1 MSEAQHDL
9 VSHEEMLAFIKST
22 FDELEGPDHCW
33 LNNVDGGIK
42 SFNQDGIFLVLVNA
56 TLDYSLP
63 RSHHECTF
71 PIERVKLLQ
80 QRYPKLN
87 VFALQCGS
95 SVDSINT
102 HTELIQTIMEEY
114 ITYPVLISEKNF
126 AMMTNGACYLLFEGS
141 TNRLFHIKLDEEFGT
156 LAKAI
161 EELNVPQ
168 KESAP
173 TIQNSN
179 FGRMRQLEVIKE
191 PDFRSFRN
199 LLLYHP
205 GCLSVDE
212 DGNRIFI
219 SDSNHHRIII
229 ADGDGKILDCIGSS
243 PGFEDGEFGSAKLLR
258 PAGSFYCTAENFL
271 YFVDSENHAIRR
283 ADMEKR
289 MLETVYPVCVQKNSG
304 IWGWVLDKLGLAREI
319 AQKPEEYELD
329 LIAFPW
335 HLMKMGEDD
344 LLITNRSF
352 ETSWIMSMATGEI
365 KKVLRGIPNIMEMR
379 GHTIMEKM
387 SLLKEIYENW
397 SPERLQHSFSLEGIP
412 HAGLASSVANLQNY
426 TIFSD
431 AAGQR
436 VLKFHRESQR
446 ISCLQFSNL
455 GVLGL
460 PYWLVCPI
468 ERVCDSG
475 YSGRSW
481 SEHLHYFNVLPGI
494 IDILAHLP
502 FLNLQ
507 VLLCLCIPFSLLDEV
522 IFMLDMP
529 SFIFSGRCDIQVFV
543 DIPLGTE
550 LAAPLEESCI
560 WRQARGSAVE
570 LSGSEG
576 EGASTE
582 KVGVA
587 QQWFDELDNL
597 AFSKPGLEED
607 IQDEEIPP
615 DRSFQ
620 DKDKVHFDCA
630 VNISPGTSEVVVSAV
645 LYLKVKKTQDNGEE
659 QKNLAKRILD
669 YQKHEDRKSEDAC
682 TELLLKTCRDMQD
695 MIFMKPLQLRIRLE
709 CGDHPAAETKK
720 ETITTDSIIKIDMS
734 LD

>member
-1 MSEAQHDL
+1 MVAADQIRRVRSTASQVCAKLCYGLWLIFRCSMTSEGQHAL
-9 VSHEEMLAFIKST
+9 VSHEEVLAFIKST
-22 FDELEGPDHCW
+22 FGELQGPNHCW

-42 SFNQDGIFLVLVNA
+42 SFNQHGIFLVLVNA
-56 TLDYSLP
+56 TLDYSTS
-63 RSHHECTF
+63 RSHHECIF

-87 VFALQCGS
+87 VFALQYGS
-95 SVDSINT
+95 SVNSIAT

-141 TNRLFHIKLDEEFGT
+141 TNRLFHLKLDEELGT

-161 EELNVPQ
+161 EELSVLQ
-168 KESAP
+168 KESAA
-173 TIQNSN
+173 TIQSSN
-179 FGRMRQLEVIKE
+179 FDRTRQLEVIKE
-191 PDFRSFRN
+191 PHFCSFRN
-199 LLLYHP
+199 LLLYYP

-229 ADGDGKILDCIGSS
+229 ADGDGKILDCIGSY

-258 PAGSFYCTAENFL
+258 PAGSFYCTAENCL

-289 MLETVYPVCVQKNSG
+289 MLETVYPVCVQKNTG
-304 IWGWVLDKLGLAREI
+304 IWSWILDKLGLAREI
-319 AQKPEEYELD
+319 AQKPKEYEPD
-329 LIAFPW
+329 FVAFPW
-335 HLMKMGEDD
+335 HLMKIGEDD

-352 ETSWIMSMATGEI
+352 ETSWIISVATGEI
-365 KKVLRGIPNIMEMR
+365 KKVLRGIPNIMEIWE
-379 GHTIMEKM
+379 HTIMEKL
-387 SLLKEIYENW
+387 SLPKEIYENW
-397 SPERLQHSFSLEGIP
+397 SPEEGLQHSFSLEGIP
-412 HAGLASSVANLQNY
+412 HAGLVSSIANLQNY

-436 VLKFHRESQR
+436 VLKFHRESQC
-446 ISCLQFSNL
+446 ISCFQFSNL

-460 PYWLVCPI
+460 PYWLVCPL
-468 ERVCDSG
+468 ERVCSSG

-481 SEHLHYFNVLPGI
+481 SEHLHSFNVLPG
-494 IDILAHLP
+494 
-502 FLNLQ
+502 
-507 VLLCLCIPFSLLDEV
+507 
-522 IFMLDMP
+522 
-529 SFIFSGRCDIQVFV
+529 RCNIQVYV

-550 LAAPLEESCI
+550 LATPMEESCI

-570 LSGSEG
+570 LSGSG
-576 EGASTE
+576 DGISTE

-597 AFSKPGLEED
+597 AFSKPELEAD
-607 IQDEEIPP
+607 IQDEEVPP
-615 DRSFQ
+615 GRGFQ

-630 VNISPGTSEVVVSAV
+630 VSISPGTGEVVVSAV

-659 QKNLAKRILD
+659 QKNIAERILD
-669 YQKHEDRKSEDAC
+669 YQKHEDRISENAC
-682 TELLLKTCRDMQD
+682 TELLFKTCRDMQY
-695 MIFMKPLQLRIRLE
+695 MIFMKPLHLRIRLE
-709 CGDHPAAETKK
+709 CGDHPAAETNK
-720 ETITTDSIIKIDMS
+720 ETITTDSMININIS

>member
-1 MSEAQHDL
+1 
-9 VSHEEMLAFIKST
+9 MLAFIKST
-22 FDELEGPDHCW
+22 FDELRGPDHCW
-33 LNNVDGGIK
+33 LNNIDGGIK
-42 SFNQDGIFLVLVNA
+42 SFDQDGIFLVLVNA
-56 TLDYSLP
+56 TLDCSSP
-63 RSHHECTF
+63 RSHHECIF

-95 SVDSINT
+95 SVDSITT

-114 ITYPVLISEKNF
+114 ITYPVLVSEKNF
-126 AMMTNGACYLLFEGS
+126 AMMTNGACYLLFDGS

-161 EELNVPQ
+161 EELNVLQ
-168 KESAP
+168 KGSAP
-173 TIQNSN
+173 TIQNSK

-191 PDFRSFRN
+191 PDFCSFRN
-199 LLLYHP
+199 LLLYYP

-229 ADGDGKILDCIGSS
+229 ADADGKILDCIGSS

-258 PAGSFYCTAENFL
+258 PAGSFYCTAENCL

-304 IWGWVLDKLGLAREI
+304 IWSWILDKLGLAREI
-319 AQKPEEYELD
+319 AQKPEECELD
-329 LIAFPW
+329 LITFPW
-335 HLMKMGEDD
+335 HLMKIGEDD

-352 ETSWIMSMATGEI
+352 ETSWIISVATGEI
-365 KKVLRGIPNIMEMR
+365 KNVLRGIPNIMEIW
-379 GHTIMEKM
+379 GHTITEKM

-397 SPERLQHSFSLEGIP
+397 PPERLQHSFSLEGIP
-412 HAGLASSVANLQNY
+412 NAGLVSSIANLQNY

-436 VLKFHRESQR
+436 VLKFHRESQCV
-446 ISCLQFSNL
+446 SCFQFSNL

-468 ERVCDSG
+468 ERVCNGG

-481 SEHLHYFNVLPGI
+481 SEHLHYFNVLPG
-494 IDILAHLP
+494 
-502 FLNLQ
+502 
-507 VLLCLCIPFSLLDEV
+507 
-522 IFMLDMP
+522 
-529 SFIFSGRCDIQVFV
+529 RCDIQVYV

-607 IQDEEIPP
+607 IQDEEVPP

-645 LYLKVKKTQDNGEE
+645 LYLKVKKTQDDVEE
-659 QKNLAKRILD
+659 QKNVAKRILD

-682 TELLLKTCRDMQD
+682 TELVLKTCRDMQD

-709 CGDHPAAETKK
+709 CGDHPASETNK
-720 ETITTDSIIKIDMS
+720 ETITTDSIIKINMS